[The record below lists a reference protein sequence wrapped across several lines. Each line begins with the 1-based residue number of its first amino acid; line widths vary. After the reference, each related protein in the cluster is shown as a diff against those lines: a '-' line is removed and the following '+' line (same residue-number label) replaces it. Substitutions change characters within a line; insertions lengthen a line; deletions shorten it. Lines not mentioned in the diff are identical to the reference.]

1 MGRAA
6 RLRPIRLAEKLLQI
20 RNALG
25 LSQNELIRRLNFT
38 DILYQSNIS
47 GFELGEREPPLPVLL
62 AYARVVGVSMDIL
75 VDDDLDLPEKLPI
88 GKRPGTKHRGRSKR

>member
-6 RLRPIRLAEKLLQI
+6 RLRPRRLAEKLLQI

-25 LSQNELIRRLNFT
+25 LSQNELIRHLNFT
-38 DILYQSNIS
+38 DVLYQSNIS

-62 AYARVVGVSMDIL
+62 QYARVAGVSMEAL
-75 VDDDLDLPEKLPI
+75 VDDEVDLPKKLPA
-88 GKRPGTKHRGRSKR
+88 GKKPSTKKRKSS